1 MNSLSDTVYTIHGF
15 LSGDEGELLYR
26 LASEVPT
33 NGNIVEIGSY
43 QGRSTVCLG
52 LGAKLAGAR
61 VWAIDPHE
69 GYQVNGTTHYGME
82 NYAALLKNLVEFE
95 VADTVRVIALPS
107 FSVVSVWTNPVDLLW
122 IDGCH
127 DYEMVKLDLV
137 MWSEK
142 GTPSGKIALHDSSGH
157 FPGVTRALT
166 EFLMDGR
173 WKIVE
178 KVAATA
184 VLERIE
190 VNG

>member
-1 MNSLSDTVYTIHGF
+1 MICVLPESVFTIHGF

-26 LASEVPT
+26 LASEVPA
-33 NGNIVEIGSY
+33 NGNIIEIGSY

-69 GYQVNGTTHYGME
+69 DYQVNEQTHYGME
-82 NYAALLKNLVEFE
+82 NHAALLKNLVVFE
-95 VADTVRVIALPS
+95 IADTVRVVAMPSQSIAD
-107 FSVVSVWTNPVDLLW
+107 VWWSNVPIDLLW
-122 IDGCH
+122 IDGSH
-127 DYEMVKLDLV
+127 EYQAIHADLIS
-137 MWSEK
+137 WSVC
-142 GTPSGKIALHDSSGH
+142 TQGKIALHDSSGH

-178 KVAATA
+178 TVDATT
-184 VLERIE
+184 VLERA
-190 VNG
+190 